1 MVGHRMAVRFRKGVF
16 VSTVINGIGEVAF
29 DITSNEADRP
39 RVYQGE
45 LTKSSS
51 LSGKLPKDTKLPLTV
66 GDTRLVFITASYILE
81 DDELIIYYGR
91 LYKLKPKGVKAKEV
105 NGMKGWAAMVCL
117 RHPSPR
123 FLFTDAIK
131 PAPKCEH

>member
-1 MVGHRMAVRFRKGVF
+1 M
-16 VSTVINGIGEVAF
+16 STVINSIGEVAF

-45 LTKSSS
+45 LTESST
-51 LSGKLPKDTKLPLTV
+51 LSGKLPKNIEQSLMV

-81 DDELIIYYGR
+81 DDVLITYYGR
-91 LYKLKPKGVKAKEV
+91 LYKLEPKGAKSKEV
-105 NGMKGWAAMVCL
+105 NGRKGWAAMICL

-123 FLFTDAIK
+123 FLFTDATR
-131 PAPKCEH
+131 PAPECSH